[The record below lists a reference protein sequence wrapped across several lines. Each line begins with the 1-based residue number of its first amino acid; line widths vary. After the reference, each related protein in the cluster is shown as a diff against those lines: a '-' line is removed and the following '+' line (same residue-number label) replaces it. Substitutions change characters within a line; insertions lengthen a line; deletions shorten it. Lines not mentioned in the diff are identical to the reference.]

1 MKKIVIIEDN
11 PVVARLYENKMLAD
25 GNTVSVASDGETGL
39 EMIYNVKPDLLMID
53 LMLPNMSGV
62 EVIKK
67 VRADFRFYNVP
78 IMAYS
83 SADEDL
89 LSQAVAAGSTTIIS
103 KNEAS
108 FKEIVEHLRN
118 LLESTRNWQIYS
130 PNAFESEVPK
140 QDEEVAE
147 TPTAPGASRV
157 LIVEDDPITAKII
170 SSIVEKADLAPII
183 VGDGQEAYRM
193 LTEEA
198 NFVAAVIDVEL
209 PGIRGIDLLKYMR
222 TEKRLMYVPVIIMTA
237 AEQFVRVQLD
247 SHAAG
252 AQFFVQKPFERQRF
266 ETIFQ
271 TLITTS

>member
-25 GNTVSVASDGETGL
+25 GNTVSVAADGETGL
-39 EMIYNVKPDLLMID
+39 EMIYNIKPDLIMVD

-62 EVIKK
+62 DVIKK
-67 VRADFRFYNVP
+67 VRGDYRFYNVP

-83 SADEDL
+83 SADGDML
-89 LSQAVAAGSTTIIS
+89 LQAVAAGSTTIIS

-108 FKEIVEHLRN
+108 FKDIVEHLRN

-130 PNAFESEVPK
+130 PNAFDGEG
-140 QDEEVAE
+140 EEKAEDE
-147 TPTAPGASRV
+147 TPAAPGASRV

-170 SSIVEKADLAPII
+170 TSIVEKADLAP
-183 VGDGQEAYRM
+183 VVVEDGQEAYKL
-193 LTEEA
+193 LTNEA

-209 PGIRGIDLLKYMR
+209 PKIRGIDLLKYMR
-222 TEKRLMYVPVIIMTA
+222 SEKRLMYVPVIIMTA
-237 AEQFVRVQLD
+237 AEEFVRVQLD

-266 ETIFQ
+266 ETIFR